1 MTFLCLSGIL
11 GSAAD
16 KMPVTPIREAAGFV
30 IIPFQNGINQIGAY
44 LTDCLTG
51 FQNVKKLSAEK
62 EELEQKVTDLTE
74 ENNQLVQEQQELQR
88 LQELYQLDQSY
99 SEYEKVAAQVISKD
113 PGNWYD
119 TFVINKGSNDGIQ
132 KDMNVIAD
140 GGLVGLVEE
149 VSSNSAT
156 VRSIIDDSS
165 SVSAMTA
172 STSDT
177 CIVSGDLRLISD
189 GKLAFSQLNTT
200 DTVAEG
206 EKIVTSNI
214 SDKYLRG
221 ILIGYVSEITED
233 SNHLTKKGYIIP
245 VVDFQ
250 HIQEVLVILT
260 SAFGLMRGKKE
271 GLMVGF
277 FSGLMIDLF
286 YGSLFGFYA
295 LLYMYIGY
303 LNGFFCK
310 VFYDDDIKVHIVLVA
325 ASDLVYSLLMYVLQF
340 LLRVRLHF
348 FDYLAHIILPEMV
361 YTVVLSILL
370 YRLLFIINRKLTENE
385 MEGQQSPWLRR

>member
-1 MTFLCLSGIL
+1 MNKKKKFQLKSKHLLFIMTFLCLSGIL

-44 LTDCLTG
+44 LT
-51 FQNVKKLSAEK
+51 EK

-74 ENNQLVQEQQELQR
+74 ENNQLVQDQQELQR

-233 SNHLTKKGYIIP
+233 SNHLTKKGFIIP

-250 HIQEVLVILT
+250 HIQEVLVI
-260 SAFGLMRGKKE
+260 KE
-271 GLMVGF
+271 L
-277 FSGLMIDLF
+277 
-286 YGSLFGFYA
+286 
-295 LLYMYIGY
+295 
-303 LNGFFCK
+303 K
-310 VFYDDDIKVHIVLVA
+310 
-325 ASDLVYSLLMYVLQF
+325 
-340 LLRVRLHF
+340 
-348 FDYLAHIILPEMV
+348 
-361 YTVVLSILL
+361 
-370 YRLLFIINRKLTENE
+370 
-385 MEGQQSPWLRR
+385 QQGGE

>member
-1 MTFLCLSGIL
+1 MRRKITLAFLIL
-11 GSAAD
+11 AAFLLQTTVFQYFQIAS
-16 KMPVTPIREAAGFV
+16 VTP
-30 IIPFQNGINQIGAY
+30 N
-44 LTDCLTG
+44 LL
-51 FQNVKKLSAEK
+51 L
-62 EELEQKVTDLTE
+62 
-74 ENNQLVQEQQELQR
+74 
-88 LQELYQLDQSY
+88 
-99 SEYEKVAAQVISKD
+99 
-113 PGNWYD
+113 
-119 TFVINKGSNDGIQ
+119 
-132 KDMNVIAD
+132 
-140 GGLVGLVEE
+140 
-149 VSSNSAT
+149 
-156 VRSIIDDSS
+156 
-165 SVSAMTA
+165 
-172 STSDT
+172 
-177 CIVSGDLRLISD
+177 
-189 GKLAFSQLNTT
+189 
-200 DTVAEG
+200 
-206 EKIVTSNI
+206 
-214 SDKYLRG
+214 
-221 ILIGYVSEITED
+221 
-233 SNHLTKKGYIIP
+233 
-245 VVDFQ
+245 
-250 HIQEVLVILT
+250 ILT

-310 VFYDDDIKVHIVLVA
+310 VFYDDDIKA

>member
-1 MTFLCLSGIL
+1 MRRKITLAFLIL
-11 GSAAD
+11 AAFLLQTTVFQYFQIAS
-16 KMPVTPIREAAGFV
+16 VTP
-30 IIPFQNGINQIGAY
+30 N
-44 LTDCLTG
+44 LL
-51 FQNVKKLSAEK
+51 L
-62 EELEQKVTDLTE
+62 
-74 ENNQLVQEQQELQR
+74 
-88 LQELYQLDQSY
+88 
-99 SEYEKVAAQVISKD
+99 
-113 PGNWYD
+113 
-119 TFVINKGSNDGIQ
+119 
-132 KDMNVIAD
+132 
-140 GGLVGLVEE
+140 
-149 VSSNSAT
+149 
-156 VRSIIDDSS
+156 
-165 SVSAMTA
+165 
-172 STSDT
+172 
-177 CIVSGDLRLISD
+177 
-189 GKLAFSQLNTT
+189 
-200 DTVAEG
+200 
-206 EKIVTSNI
+206 
-214 SDKYLRG
+214 
-221 ILIGYVSEITED
+221 
-233 SNHLTKKGYIIP
+233 
-245 VVDFQ
+245 
-250 HIQEVLVILT
+250 ILT

-325 ASDLVYSLLMYVLQF
+325 ASDLVYSLLTYVLQF